1 MPHALLRSLL
11 AVPLACLLYLFG
23 LTRTGLISTDEPRY
37 ASIARE
43 MARSGDWIT
52 PHLWIAP
59 WFEKPPLL
67 YWMEA
72 VAFRLGVNEDVAPRL
87 PIALTSIAFLIFFY
101 WILRREF
108 GDPAAGYS
116 TAILATSAAWLGF
129 SQIGV
134 TDLPLTAA
142 FSAAMLLSLG
152 WLDRGDRR
160 NLPLAAGLLGLAVLA
175 KGLVPL
181 VLALPLAWLGRRRL
195 LDWFRPTV
203 IAAFAI
209 VALPWYVLCYLRNGW
224 PFLHEI
230 IWQQQIGRF
239 FTAERAHTQP
249 FWFFLPVIVGAL
261 FPWIPALI
269 PLAHRTLYSDTRRRF
284 LLAWALFG
292 LVFFSAARNKL
303 PGYALPLVPSIT
315 ILAGIALADSKRH
328 RWIVIGTTALL
339 VLLGPIAAILPT
351 ALAAGIS
358 RSDLPPFHWTW
369 LLPALACIPVWL
381 LERAGS
387 RTAAITVVA
396 LAITAGAIGIKLR
409 TFPEID
415 RVASA
420 RPLWTAVAPIR
431 DRVCIASLHRSLRY
445 GLNYYS
451 VTPLPDCHEAPREI
465 EITQN
470 PGEPPRLV
478 SAVAVPASTHRYTLK

>member
-1 MPHALLRSLL
+1 MTRLL
-11 AVPLACLLYLFG
+11 AIPPAFLLYCFA
-23 LTRTGLISTDEPRY
+23 LTRTGLITPDEPRY

-43 MARSGDWIT
+43 MAHSGDWIT
-52 PHLWIAP
+52 PHLWGTP

-72 VAFRLGVNEDVAPRL
+72 VAFRLGVNDDLAPRL
-87 PIALTSIAFLIFFY
+87 PIALTSLAFLIFFY

-108 GDPAAGYS
+108 GDPAASYA
-116 TAILATSAAWLGF
+116 TAILVTSAAWLGF

-142 FSAAMLLSLG
+142 FSAAMLVSLG
-152 WLDRGDRR
+152 WLDRADRR
-160 NLPLAAGLLGLAVLA
+160 YLPLAAALLGLAVLA

-181 VLALPLAWLGRRRL
+181 VLALPLIWIGRRRL
-195 LDWFRPTV
+195 LDWFRPAP

-209 VALPWYVLCYLRNGW
+209 VALPWYALCFLRNGW

-249 FWFFLPVIVGAL
+249 FWFFLPIILGAL
-261 FPWIPALI
+261 FPWTPALI
-269 PLAHRTLYSDTRRRF
+269 PLAQRQLYSDTRRRF

-303 PGYALPLVPSIT
+303 PGYALPLVPPLA
-315 ILAGIALADSKRH
+315 ILAGIALADPKRH
-328 RWIVIGTTALL
+328 RWLTTATTALL

-358 RSDLPPFHWTW
+358 RSAPPSFHWTW

-387 RTAAITVVA
+387 RTAAIALVA
-396 LAITAGAIGIKLR
+396 LAITTAAIGIKLR

-415 RVASA
+415 HIASA

-431 DRVCIASLHRSLRY
+431 DRVCVASLHRSLRY

-451 VTPLPDCHEAPREI
+451 VTPLPDCHESPREI
-465 EITQN
+465 EITQS

-478 SAVAVPASTHRYTLK
+478 SALAVPASAHRYTLK

>member
-1 MPHALLRSLL
+1 MPRLLL
-11 AVPLACLLYLFG
+11 AIPVACVLYLFG

-37 ASIARE
+37 ASIARQ
-43 MARSGDWIT
+43 MAHSGDWIT
-52 PHLWIAP
+52 PHLWGSP

-67 YWMEA
+67 YWLEA
-72 VAFRLGVNEDVAPRL
+72 AAFRLGVNGDLAPRL
-87 PIALTSIAFLIFFY
+87 PIALLSLAFLVFFY

-108 GDPAAGYS
+108 GDPAAAYA
-116 TAILATSAAWLGF
+116 TLILATSAAWLGF
-129 SQIGV
+129 SQISV
-134 TDLPLTAA
+134 TDLPLAAA

-152 WLDRGDRR
+152 WLDHGDRR
-160 NLPLAAGLLGLAVLA
+160 YLPLAAALLAVAVLA

-181 VLALPLAWLGRRRL
+181 VLTLPLAWMGRRRL
-195 LDWFRPTV
+195 LDWLRPAV
-203 IAAFAI
+203 IAAFVV
-209 VALPWYVLCYLRNGW
+209 VALPWYIACYLRNGW

-249 FWFFLPVIVGAL
+249 FWFFLPVIIGAL

-269 PLAHRTLYSDTRRRF
+269 PLTQRELYTDTRRRF
-284 LLAWALFG
+284 LLAWVLLGF
-292 LVFFSAARNKL
+292 VFFSAARNKL
-303 PGYALPLVPSIT
+303 PGYALPLIPPVA

-328 RWIVIGTTALL
+328 RWIVIGTAALL
-339 VLLGPIAAILPT
+339 VLLGPISAILPT

-358 RSDLPPFHWTW
+358 RSTLPSFHWAW

-387 RTAAITVVA
+387 RGASITLVA
-396 LAITAGAIGIKLR
+396 LAIAAGAIGIKLR

-415 RVASA
+415 RFASA
-420 RPLWTAVAPIR
+420 RPLWNAVAPIR
-431 DRVCIASLHRSLRY
+431 DRVCIATLHRSLRY

-451 VTPLPDCHEAPREI
+451 VTPLPDCHQQPREI
-465 EITQN
+465 EIQQD
-470 PGEPPRLV
+470 PGEPPHLV
-478 SAVAVPASTHRYTLK
+478 SAVAVPASAHRYTQE

>member
-1 MPHALLRSLL
+1 MLRLLL
-11 AVPLACLLYLFG
+11 AIPVALILYFFG

-52 PHLWIAP
+52 PHLWGAP

-67 YWMEA
+67 YWIEA
-72 VAFRLGVNEDVAPRL
+72 AAFRIGVNDDLAPRL
-87 PIALTSIAFLIFFY
+87 PIALLSLAFLVFFY

-108 GDPAAGYS
+108 GSPAASYS
-116 TAILATSAAWLGF
+116 AAILATSAAWLGF

-134 TDLPLTAA
+134 TDLPLAAA
-142 FSAAMLLSLG
+142 FSAAMLVSLG
-152 WLDRGDRR
+152 WLDRADRR
-160 NLPLAAGLLGLAVLA
+160 NLPLVAALLGVAVLA

-181 VLALPLAWLGRRRL
+181 VLAAPLLWFGRRRL
-195 LDWFRPTV
+195 LDWLRPPV

-209 VALPWYVLCYLRNGW
+209 VALPWYVVCFLRNGW

-249 FWFFLPVIVGAL
+249 FWFFLPVIIGAL
-261 FPWIPALI
+261 FPWIPALF
-269 PLAHRTLYSDTRRRF
+269 PLTQRALYSDTRRRF

-303 PGYALPLVPSIT
+303 PGYALPLIPPIA
-315 ILAGIALADSKRH
+315 ILAGLALADSKRH
-328 RWIVIGTTALL
+328 RWVVIGTAALL
-339 VLLGPIAAILPT
+339 VLLGPVAAILPA

-358 RSDLPPFHWTW
+358 RSALPPFHWTW

-387 RTAAITVVA
+387 RGAAIA
-396 LAITAGAIGIKLR
+396 LLAFAVTAGAIGIKLR

-415 RVASA
+415 RFASA
-420 RPLWTAVAPIR
+420 RPLWTAVAPVR

-451 VTPLPDCHEAPREI
+451 VTPLPDCHEQPREI
-465 EITQN
+465 EIRQN

-478 SAVAVPASTHRYTLK
+478 SAVAVPASLRRYTQE